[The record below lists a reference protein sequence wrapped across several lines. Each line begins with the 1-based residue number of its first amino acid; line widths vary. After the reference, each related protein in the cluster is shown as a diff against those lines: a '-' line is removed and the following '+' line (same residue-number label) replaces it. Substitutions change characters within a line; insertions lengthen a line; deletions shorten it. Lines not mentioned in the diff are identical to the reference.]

1 MSNEKGMSVPE
12 DLLYTHD
19 HEWIK
24 VLDDNGNDKYG
35 LCGITDHAQH
45 SLGDMVF
52 VEFVAAENSNIM
64 EREAVAIVE
73 SPKAASDVFS
83 PVKGKITAVN
93 REVEDAP
100 ELINR
105 SPYGEGWLFK
115 IEIADKGDLGSL
127 LKPAEYMKLMKE
139 GN

>member
-1 MSNEKGMSVPE
+1 MSKEKGMNVPE
-12 DLLYTHD
+12 DLLYTPD

-24 VLDDNGNDKYG
+24 IIDDKYG

-45 SLGDMVF
+45 SLGDIVF
-52 VEFVAAENSNIM
+52 VEFVADENSNIAKH
-64 EREAVAIVE
+64 EAAAIVE

-83 PVKGKITAVN
+83 PIEGILIAVN
-93 REVEDAP
+93 REVEENP
-100 ELINR
+100 ELINK

-115 IEIADKGDLGSL
+115 IEIADKGDIDSFLR
-127 LKPAEYMKLMKE
+127 PDEYMNLIKE

>member
-1 MSNEKGMSVPE
+1 MSKEKGMDVPE
-12 DLLYTHD
+12 DLLYTSD

-24 VLDDNGNDKYG
+24 IIDDKYG

-52 VEFVAAENSNIM
+52 AEFVADEGSNINR
-64 EREAVAIVE
+64 REAIVIVE

-83 PVKGKITAVN
+83 PVKGTIASVN
-93 REVEDAP
+93 REVEDTP
-100 ELINR
+100 ELINK
-105 SPYGEGWLFK
+105 SPYDEGWLFK
-115 IEIADKGDLGSL
+115 VEIADKGDLDSL
-127 LKPAEYMKLMKE
+127 LKPDEYINLIKE

>member
-24 VLDDNGNDKYG
+24 VIDDKNG

-52 VEFVAAENSNIM
+52 VEFVVDENSNIAD
-64 EREAVAIVE
+64 REAVAVVE

-83 PVKGKITAVN
+83 PLKGKIVAVN

-100 ELINR
+100 ELINK

-115 IEIADKGDLGSL
+115 VEIADKGDLGSL
-127 LKPAEYMKLMKE
+127 LKPSEYMNLIKE

>member
-1 MSNEKGMSVPE
+1 MSKEKGMNVPE
-12 DLLYTHD
+12 DLLYTSD

-24 VLDDNGNDKYG
+24 IIDDKYG

-52 VEFVAAENSNIM
+52 AEFVADEGSNINR
-64 EREAVAIVE
+64 REAIVIVE

-83 PVKGKITAVN
+83 PVKGTIASVN
-93 REVEDAP
+93 REVEDTP
-100 ELINR
+100 ELINK
-105 SPYGEGWLFK
+105 SPYDEGWLFK
-115 IEIADKGDLGSL
+115 VEIADKGDLDSL
-127 LKPAEYMKLMKE
+127 LKPDEYINLIKE